1 MKMKEEKEMAI
12 EAKVGQRR
20 GRTVTKQLIEES
32 EGKIQG
38 ENMTEQKRER
48 KMGREREG
56 SNRRPC

>member
-38 ENMTEQKRER
+38 EHMTEQKRER